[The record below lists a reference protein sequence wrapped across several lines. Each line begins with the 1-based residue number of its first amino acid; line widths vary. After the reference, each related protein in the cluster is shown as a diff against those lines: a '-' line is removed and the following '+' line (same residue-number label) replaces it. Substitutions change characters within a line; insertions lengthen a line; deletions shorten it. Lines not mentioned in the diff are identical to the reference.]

1 MTIIGPKPLNIVA
14 APFKW
19 AANTKFIQKKML
31 FAKNN
36 PAEAMAKMLLLSI
49 VSKDAVGC
57 VFYTYQS
64 WNNEKIPESKRK
76 FVAMTDLM
84 NGLVMVG
91 GQLFAGKV
99 VENKISPWIKSK
111 YTGEIKDEA
120 KQGTTKG
127 LHPDNLKAKAKAI
140 ADTLTSGKKLSATQV
155 EKIATDAV
163 DSVGKSLKSP
173 FLAGLGIIVTTVFTT
188 ALTKRVLAPLFST
201 PMAGYINNNFLN
213 NQGNAKEDNRYAFE
227 VAALAGQK
235 QNHPEIG
242 QRFDKMSSVDK

>member
-1 MTIIGPKPLNIVA
+1 MNIIGPKPLKVIA

-19 AANTKFIQKKML
+19 AANNKSLQKKMD
-31 FAKNN
+31 FALKN
-36 PAEAMAKMLLLSI
+36 PAEAAAKMLLLSI

-57 VFYTYQS
+57 LFYTYQS

-91 GQLFAGKV
+91 GQIFAGKV

-111 YTGEIKDEA
+111 YTGEIKEA
-120 KQGTTKG
+120 GLQGTTKG
-127 LHPDNLKAKAKAI
+127 LHPDNLKSKARELAETITK
-140 ADTLTSGKKLSATQV
+140 GKNLPVAQV
-155 EKIATDAV
+155 ERITTDAV
-163 DSVGKSLKSP
+163 KSLEKNLKSP
-173 FLAGLGIIVTTVFTT
+173 FLAGLGIIVTTIFTT

-201 PMAGYINNNFLN
+201 PMAGYINNNFLHN
-213 NQGNAKEDNRYAFE
+213 KGNVAKDNRTSFE

-235 QNHPEIG
+235 QYAPEAG
-242 QRFDKMSSVDK
+242 KRFDKMSAANG